1 MKFSLEQICR
11 IVNILKKRNEW
22 VSDLERFENSI
33 LSNLVVS
40 RYSELCDSYVKFISF
55 EKSDKDY
62 FISKC
67 KEKIKEYNKLLI
79 EHGIEIDVDNMK
91 EFQLYEF

>member
-1 MKFSLEQICR
+1 MNLEQICR
-11 IVNILKKRNEW
+11 IIKILKQRNEW
-22 VSDLERFENSI
+22 VSDLKRFENSI

-40 RYSELCDSYVKFISF
+40 RYSEVCDSYVKFISF

-79 EHGIEIDVDNMK
+79 EHGIENDVDNMK
-91 EFQLYEF
+91 EIQFYEY